1 MTCPFTGRHM
11 AAIMVAFFAV
21 VVAVNFFM
29 ARQASATF
37 GGVVVDN
44 SYVASQRFNRWL
56 DEAAAQD
63 ALGWRADAA
72 RLPDGRIA
80 VSIAGPAAHESVL
93 RGSAKHPLGRESDET
108 LSFVL
113 NGEGRFVSR
122 EPLPPGRW
130 RLRLDLRANGTTWRS
145 EGDIR

>member
-1 MTCPFTGRHM
+1 MSRPFTGRHM
-11 AAIMVAFFAV
+11 GAIMGAFFAV
-21 VVAVNFFM
+21 VIAVNVFM

-44 SYVASQRFNRWL
+44 SYVASQHFNRWL

-63 ALGWRADAA
+63 ALGWQADAV

-80 VSIAGPAAHESVL
+80 VSIAGPAVDEIVL
-93 RGSAKHPLGRESDET
+93 RGSAKHPLGRKAEET

-113 NGEGRFVSR
+113 NDEGQFVSR